1 MAGNPLSDSAG
12 HGCKFSGATAVATV
26 AVDCHSERGDQPV
39 AKSVP
44 GCGDTIANRRGLSQ
58 PGGRVPPMI
67 GAPAY
72 QAGNVVAA
80 TIVEVESLGALQPT
94 VIELSGQSL
103 PDSIGE
109 KFPDGF

>member
-1 MAGNPLSDSAG
+1 
-12 HGCKFSGATAVATV
+12 
-26 AVDCHSERGDQPV
+26 
-39 AKSVP
+39 
-44 GCGDTIANRRGLSQ
+44 
-58 PGGRVPPMI
+58 MI

-80 TIVEVESLGALQPT
+80 TIVEVESLGVLQPT